1 MYLYTY
7 KYYVHSTWHMYEYD
21 FILGWLVWS
30 LQPLRVPRD
39 DQPVCCRM
47 LWPSWRRSFVERQR
61 CGPMVANRLRWLNHV
76 ELLRSAAYVY
86 IYTISIPI
94 YMYLSIPIYITY
106 LFIHAYIYI
115 YIYIH
120 IYMNN
125 MISSLQCKETR
136 PGKISP
142 LSINRQESIGPVR
155 RVDWDQSLVEL
166 THTTRQGCRKTQ
178 LGLTG
183 FVQKNNTHHRYTVC
197 IVMYIDTCT
206 STLYSQESTFN
217 DLEHIYI

>member
-1 MYLYTY
+1 M
-7 KYYVHSTWHMYEYD
+7 
-21 FILGWLVWS
+21 
-30 LQPLRVPRD
+30 
-39 DQPVCCRM
+39 
-47 LWPSWRRSFVERQR
+47 
-61 CGPMVANRLRWLNHV
+61 
-76 ELLRSAAYVY
+76 
-86 IYTISIPI
+86 
-94 YMYLSIPIYITY
+94 
-106 LFIHAYIYI
+106 YIYI
-115 YIYIH
+115 YILYLYLYICTYLYLYIYIPIYLYMHIYIH

-217 DLEHIYI
+217 DLEHIYIYNIYIYLFFQTTF

>member
-1 MYLYTY
+1 
-7 KYYVHSTWHMYEYD
+7 
-21 FILGWLVWS
+21 
-30 LQPLRVPRD
+30 
-39 DQPVCCRM
+39 
-47 LWPSWRRSFVERQR
+47 
-61 CGPMVANRLRWLNHV
+61 MVANRLRWLNHV

-86 IYTISIPI
+86 IYYIYTYI
-94 YMYLSIPIYITY
+94 YMYLSIPIYIPIY
-106 LFIHAYIYI
+106 LYMH
-115 YIYIH
+115 IYIH

-183 FVQKNNTHHRYTVC
+183 FVQKTTHITG
-197 IVMYIDTCT
+197 I
-206 STLYSQESTFN
+206 LYV
-217 DLEHIYI
+217 

>member
-1 MYLYTY
+1 M
-7 KYYVHSTWHMYEYD
+7 S
-21 FILGWLVWS
+21 
-30 LQPLRVPRD
+30 RD
-39 DQPVCCRM
+39 KGAGQ
-47 LWPSWRRSFVERQR
+47 WW
-61 CGPMVANRLRWLNHV
+61 ANRLRWLNHV

-94 YMYLSIPIYITY
+94 YICTY

-115 YIYIH
+115 HIYI
-120 IYMNN
+120 NN

-142 LSINRQESIGPVR
+142 LSTNRQESIGPVR

-183 FVQKNNTHHRYTVC
+183 FGQKNNTHHRYTVC
-197 IVMYIDTCT
+197 IIMYIDTCT
-206 STLYSQESTFN
+206 STLYSQESIFN
-217 DLEHIYI
+217 DLEYIYIYICIFYKLHFKKVHHRE

>member
-1 MYLYTY
+1 
-7 KYYVHSTWHMYEYD
+7 
-21 FILGWLVWS
+21 
-30 LQPLRVPRD
+30 
-39 DQPVCCRM
+39 
-47 LWPSWRRSFVERQR
+47 
-61 CGPMVANRLRWLNHV
+61 
-76 ELLRSAAYVY
+76 
-86 IYTISIPI
+86 
-94 YMYLSIPIYITY
+94 
-106 LFIHAYIYI
+106 
-115 YIYIH
+115 
-120 IYMNN
+120 MNN
-125 MISSLQCKETR
+125 MISSLQCTETR

-217 DLEHIYI
+217 DLEHIYIIYIYIFIFSNYILKWSITENSLKTTFFRHRRSPIPFSVIEAWSKAQQRADCGLFAELHHAWASLDQTL